1 LPPIAHFAVAEEG
14 QATNLKRISIM
25 TKPNL
30 FRRSTMLMVY
40 IWRRVMDVKFNPLKY
55 IPDASLQAY
64 FMVVLFSLWS
74 VSFGF
79 IATYYIGWLGYS
91 TLTSL
96 AVHLSILV
104 PIVVTNAV
112 FVDAERT
119 GEKWLEEW
127 KEERSRYALVAN
139 RLKAKNMVPWELNK
153 EA

>member
-1 LPPIAHFAVAEEG
+1 
-14 QATNLKRISIM
+14 M
-25 TKPNL
+25 TKPSI
-30 FRRSTMLMVY
+30 FRRTAMLMVY
-40 IWRRVMDVKFNPLKY
+40 TCRRVMNVKFNPLKY

-91 TLTSL
+91 TITSL

>member
-1 LPPIAHFAVAEEG
+1 
-14 QATNLKRISIM
+14 M

-104 PIVVTNAV
+104 PIVVTNAI

>member
-1 LPPIAHFAVAEEG
+1 
-14 QATNLKRISIM
+14 M

-139 RLKAKNMVPWELNK
+139 RLKAKNMVPWELKK

>member
-1 LPPIAHFAVAEEG
+1 
-14 QATNLKRISIM
+14 M
-25 TKPNL
+25 TKPSI
-30 FRRSTMLMVY
+30 FRRTAMLMVY
-40 IWRRVMDVKFNPLKY
+40 TWRRVMNVKFNPLKY

-91 TLTSL
+91 TITSL

>member
-1 LPPIAHFAVAEEG
+1 
-14 QATNLKRISIM
+14 M

-40 IWRRVMDVKFNPLKY
+40 VWRRVMDVKFNPLKY

-104 PIVVTNAV
+104 PIVITNAV

-127 KEERSRYALVAN
+127 KEERSRYALIAN

>member
-1 LPPIAHFAVAEEG
+1 
-14 QATNLKRISIM
+14 M

-40 IWRRVMDVKFNPLKY
+40 IWRRVMNVKFNPLKY

-127 KEERSRYALVAN
+127 KEERSRYALLAN
-139 RLKAKNMVPWELNK
+139 RLKPKNMVPWELNK

>member
-1 LPPIAHFAVAEEG
+1 
-14 QATNLKRISIM
+14 M

-127 KEERSRYALVAN
+127 KEERSRYALIAN
-139 RLKAKNMVPWELNK
+139 RLKPKNLVPWELNK

>member
-1 LPPIAHFAVAEEG
+1 
-14 QATNLKRISIM
+14 M

-79 IATYYIGWLGYS
+79 ISTYYIGWLGYS

>member
-1 LPPIAHFAVAEEG
+1 
-14 QATNLKRISIM
+14 M

-91 TLTSL
+91 TLTRL

-104 PIVVTNAV
+104 PIVITNAV

-127 KEERSRYALVAN
+127 KEERSRYALIAN
-139 RLKAKNMVPWELNK
+139 RLKAKNMVRWELNK